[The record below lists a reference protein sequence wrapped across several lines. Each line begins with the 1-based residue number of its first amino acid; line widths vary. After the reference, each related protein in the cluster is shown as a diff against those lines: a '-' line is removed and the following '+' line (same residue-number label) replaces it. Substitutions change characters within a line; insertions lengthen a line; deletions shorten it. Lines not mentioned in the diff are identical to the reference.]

1 MIFKWLIDHDLLVS
15 LLGASLLVVEYLKI
29 VFSCDTNS
37 LKSFVG
43 LVEWLNNT
51 LVVILCDSSVLH
63 QLDVGFAREI
73 S

>member
-1 MIFKWLIDHDLLVS
+1 MIFKGLIDHDLLVS

-51 LVVILCDSSVLH
+51 LVVILSDSSVLH